1 MKVSPAVRIGI
12 GAFVVIGVVVLL
24 ASALFNVFSASIH
37 ITKGMDYYRAGRIDD
52 AIAEDRAAVKLTPNN
67 GVAHNNL
74 GFYLFK
80 KGNYA
85 EAEAECRKALSLRPD
100 DAAIHDSLGQILS
113 HSGRA
118 KEGVQE
124 CRIAVEE
131 LPSPVHKNSLAYA
144 LAQAGQTNEA
154 KQEWRQVLAMN
165 DSKAANE
172 AKKML
177 AKYTR

>member
-37 ITKGMDYYRAGRIDD
+37 ITKGMDYYRAGGIDD

-67 GVAHNNL
+67 SVAHNNL

-85 EAEAECRKALSLRPD
+85 EAEVECRKALSLRPND
-100 DAAIHDSLGQILS
+100 SHVHDSLGQILS

-131 LPSPVHKNSLAYA
+131 RPSAVHRNSLAYA
-144 LAQAGQTNEA
+144 LAQAGQIDEA
-154 KQEWRQVLAMN
+154 KHEWRQVIAMN
-165 DSKAANE
+165 DSKAAAE
-172 AKKML
+172 AQEML